1 LYLSIVPLGFIFQLA
16 DRVRQ
21 VERLKAEKARTTR
34 HIKKEKIAYIDTYDT
49 DLKFD
54 WGSDVVKDNE
64 INLAELKDGPPY
76 VCILLRP

>member
-1 LYLSIVPLGFIFQLA
+1 MAQLA

-34 HIKKEKIAYIDTYDT
+34 HIKKEKIGYINTYDS
-49 DLKFD
+49 DPEFD
-54 WGSDVVKDNE
+54 WGSDVVEENE

-76 VCILLRP
+76 VCKLLRP